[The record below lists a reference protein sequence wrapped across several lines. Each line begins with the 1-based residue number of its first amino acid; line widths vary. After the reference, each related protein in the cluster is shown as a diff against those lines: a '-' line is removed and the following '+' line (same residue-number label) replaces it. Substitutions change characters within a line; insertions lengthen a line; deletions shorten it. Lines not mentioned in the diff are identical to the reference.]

1 MASLAKS
8 TRFFKI
14 GDKVLANWTVDD
26 RQTGIVVGMTLNNKY
41 IVKVGNITK
50 NFYEYDLNFPSSG
63 SYTNPRLKGH
73 HKVYIIRTKSGI
85 PLGAYGGQE
94 LAHKHA
100 QRWADRTGEQIVME
114 VMRVTKK

>member
-1 MASLAKS
+1 MFQIKP
-8 TRFFKI
+8 KE
-14 GDKVLANWTVDD
+14 KVPPK
-26 RQTGIVVGMTLNNKY
+26 TLRDFLIK
-41 IVKVGNITK
+41 TK
-50 NFYEYDLNFPSSG
+50 EVRPGVWRS
-63 SYTNPRLKGH
+63 NPRLKGH

-114 VMRVTKK
+114 VMGVSKK